1 MDENNNVKHVA
12 GYILAFVLFIGFFFM
27 MFAGLRGATFFESI
41 LAGIIMMVVC
51 FIEILIAIKAMTV
64 IVPGL
69 WTWYPKFNHDT
80 KWGRIKWAI
89 LFKSSVG
96 MIVVLPLIGSLI
108 GYVLDGWTGVVILGI
123 GFPILVYGISIPAI
137 LSTSRGGRKLLKDS
151 WNEDAKRREIK
162 EIERRQ
168 RWNTKWNESPGSIM
182 DLFKDDDPRR
192 Y

>member
-1 MDENNNVKHVA
+1 MDDNNKANRVA
-12 GYILAFVLFIGFFFM
+12 RYILAFVLFIGFFFM
-27 MFAGLRGATFFESI
+27 MYAGFRGATFFDSI
-41 LAGIIMMVVC
+41 IAGIIAIVVC
-51 FIEILIAIKAMTV
+51 VIEILIALKAMTV

-69 WTWYPKFNHDT
+69 WVCYHRFDHDT

-96 MIVVLPLIGSLI
+96 MTVVLPLIGSLI
-108 GYVLDGWTGVVILGI
+108 GYVLNGWSGFIFLGI
-123 GFPILVYGISIPAI
+123 VFPIPVYGVTLSAI

-168 RWNTKWNESPGSIM
+168 RWNMKWDESPGSIM
-182 DLFKDDDPRR
+182 DLFKDDDPWR